1 MNGSQIKQERKDAM
15 SKKAS
20 LVTFDKAQNYWIES
34 LSISSLAIL
43 PSATNRSNVIS
54 TSSTSPTT
62 SIISPRP
69 NVFSASN
76 SSIIR

>member
-34 LSISSLAIL
+34 LRISSLAIL
-43 PSATNRSNVIS
+43 PSATNR
-54 TSSTSPTT
+54 
-62 SIISPRP
+62 P

-76 SSIIR
+76 SSITR